1 MQQKEKD
8 LQYLLSIR
16 ESKGQEGKREWTVSV
31 SISALVLNEP
41 NQILLE
47 QIARRGI

>member
-8 LQYLLSIR
+8 LQNLLNFR
-16 ESKGQEGKREWTVSV
+16 ESKGREGKRDWMVSV
-31 SISALVLNEP
+31 LTSTLFLSRTNL
-41 NQILLE
+41 LLE

>member
-31 SISALVLNEP
+31 SISALVP
-41 NQILLE
+41 NQIPSE